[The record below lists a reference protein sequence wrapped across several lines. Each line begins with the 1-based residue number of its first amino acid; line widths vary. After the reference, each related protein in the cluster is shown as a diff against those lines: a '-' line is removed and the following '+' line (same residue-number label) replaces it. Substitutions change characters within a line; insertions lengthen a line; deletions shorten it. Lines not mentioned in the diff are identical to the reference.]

1 MSPKWL
7 KMIVAAVFLALVT
20 TAVYEAVTFEP
31 VDNPDFHLNREQL
44 QEFTRRAENGDGT
57 ACWCIAVHYL
67 KNDEKYK
74 YWKDKAAFYGHP
86 EAQHIKGYWMVV
98 GSEGNVNEGLRLLTK
113 SAEQGNVSA
122 QSTLGDIY
130 FNFRG
135 YEKKVPKDL
144 KKAEYWYRAAA
155 MNGDD
160 HALERLAQVLMERPA
175 TVGRLKEAYKW
186 LETVSI
192 RLNSKNPSDI
202 SLKEIQENKRIAAD
216 KLSRFVPKTSS
227 VWKDLDAQAAKD
239 AARIPAWEH
248 VPFSN
253 ECDKL
258 LKQATKSSSE

>member
-7 KMIVAAVFLALVT
+7 KMITAAVVLVFAIM
-20 TAVYEAVTFEP
+20 AVYEAVTFEP

-44 QEFTRRAENGDGT
+44 QELTRRAENGDGT

-67 KNDEKYK
+67 KNQEKYK
-74 YWKDKAAFYGHP
+74 YWEDKAAFYGHP
-86 EAQHIKGYWMVV
+86 EARHIKGYWMVV
-98 GSEGNVNEGLRLLTK
+98 RSDGNVDEGMRLLNA

-135 YEKKVPKDL
+135 YEKKVRKDL
-144 KKAEYWYRAAA
+144 RKAEYWYRAAA

-160 HALERLAQVLMERPA
+160 HALENLAQVLMEGPA
-175 TVGRLKEAYKW
+175 DVGRLKEAYKW

-192 RLNSKNPSDI
+192 RLKNKNPSSI
-202 SLKEIQENKRIAAD
+202 YLKEIQENKRIAAA
-216 KLSRFVPKTSS
+216 KLSRFVPNTSA

-239 AARIPAWEH
+239 AARIPAWAP
-248 VPFSN
+248 VPFGN
-253 ECDKL
+253 ECNKL